1 MIKQSLAFLVSLAL
15 IGSIQAAEA
24 ISTSVS
30 GSEANALGIGIIDKS
45 QGGSAG
51 ASVEQVFN
59 SQGSAIPVTLP
70 GIPGVG
76 IPSPQ
81 VFNFGPLSNPTNIN
95 AITPSLYF
103 QKKCQQ
109 EYSGPNDTYTAIM
122 TGSSGKT
129 DLSFTSYPDYQKGAA
144 SQTRIA
150 KVIPRFPAQ
159 AGEYVC
165 LGIVM
170 TTASKGSEGKVNIN
184 TVLDDTV
191 KFAFSLEG
199 YSEVYVISPEQS
211 IGTAL
216 GVDTGGSGFS
226 LGLAAAGLVGSAN
239 PALGTVLGLA
249 SAFSKTN
256 ASTHPDGRIGATY
269 WVLGKPN
276 GTAGIPFSEAEFGA
290 FFVKMMKG
298 PVAAEPQPSPVATN
312 GGNGGKKLEATKH

>member
-1 MIKQSLAFLVSLAL
+1 MIKQSLSFCIALAC
-15 IGSIQAAEA
+15 IGPVHAAEA
-24 ISTSVS
+24 TSSSESVS
-30 GSEANALGIGIIDKS
+30 GSSAVGIGVLDKS
-45 QGGSAG
+45 QVGGSAG
-51 ASVEQVFN
+51 VQQTFYSK
-59 SQGSAIPVTLP
+59 GSDIPVTLP

-129 DLSFTSYPDYQKGAA
+129 DLSFTSYPDYKKGAA
-144 SQTRIA
+144 SQARIA

-191 KFAFSLEG
+191 KFAISLEG

-249 SAFSKTN
+249 SAFSKTS

-276 GTAGIPFSEAEFGA
+276 GDAAGVPFSEAEFGN

-298 PVAAEPQPSPVATN
+298 SAAAEQPAAVAN
-312 GGNGGKKLEATKH
+312 SNGNGGKKLEAAKR